1 MMEVFMKRRL
11 NTLWIVLAIL
21 FAVLSLAMV
30 EFNLN
35 PLLQAQEV
43 YDFSKLGTRENPTRD
58 LEEITNAL
66 MFIKENRVKTYTNVW
81 VHNQWINTKI
91 PDEVGSPYF
100 AKDGVDIINTW
111 DFINAD
117 GLLEKR
123 LLIQT
128 DREGNELQVVA
139 YGEGI
144 SGNLSAIRNN
154 DRTASTLDEFVPVRF
169 QWGTGIVG
177 MLNEMKNPQYTD
189 IYGWVEETSAGQ
201 VLFLSGVMPAQ
212 THPIYNT
219 SLESYILTVGLFL
232 DNGESAHLSIKNALT
247 PAEFTVTQ
255 SEDNKVYEVLES
267 AQLIESQHANV
278 LEALRQEGKH

>member
-1 MMEVFMKRRL
+1 
-11 NTLWIVLAIL
+11 
-21 FAVLSLAMV
+21 
-30 EFNLN
+30 
-35 PLLQAQEV
+35 
-43 YDFSKLGTRENPTRD
+43 
-58 LEEITNAL
+58 
-66 MFIKENRVKTYTNVW
+66 

-100 AKDGVDIINTW
+100 AKDGVDIIDTW

-123 LLIQT
+123 LLLQT

-154 DRTASTLDEFVPVRF
+154 DRTASTLDEFKPVRF

-177 MLNEMKNPQYTD
+177 MLNEMNNPQYTD
-189 IYGWVEETSAGQ
+189 IYGWVEKTSAGQ

-212 THPIYNT
+212 THPVYNT

-232 DNGESAHLSIKNALT
+232 DNGESAHLSIKNELT
-247 PAEFTVTQ
+247 PGEFTVTQ

-267 AQLIESQHANV
+267 AQHIESQHANV
-278 LEALRQEGKH
+278 LEALRQEGIR